1 MTGCLGRY
9 FVAPF
14 FVMAENKMGFM
25 PGLITKISPPKS
37 VEFFTLLVTG
47 DFGPTLDITSEEGPA

>member
-1 MTGCLGRY
+1 
-9 FVAPF
+9 
-14 FVMAENKMGFM
+14 MAENKMGFM

-47 DFGPTLDITSEEGPA
+47 DSGPTLDITSEEGPA